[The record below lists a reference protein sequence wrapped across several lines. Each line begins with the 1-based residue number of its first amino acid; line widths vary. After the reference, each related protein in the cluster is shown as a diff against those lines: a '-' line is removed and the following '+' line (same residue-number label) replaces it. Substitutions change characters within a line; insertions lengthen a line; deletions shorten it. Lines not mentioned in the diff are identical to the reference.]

1 MKNMKKSVI
10 TAASVLMLGSVLL
23 PSHLTAL
30 AAPSGAQQSTAVTK
44 DQAKEIAA
52 SKAGLSVSDL
62 SFFWMEKEWDDGRLC
77 YEGEFVHK
85 TTEYEFEIDVNT
97 GTVTEWDTESS
108 DDSCF
113 CNDSNAETGS
123 FGQGRV
129 KSPALS
135 FARAPSSSIFM
146 SCNWP

>member
-30 AAPSGAQQSTAVTK
+30 AAPSGAQQ
-44 DQAKEIAA
+44 

-97 GTVTEWDTESS
+97 GTVTEWDTESIY
-108 DDSCF
+108 D
-113 CNDSNAETGS
+113 
-123 FGQGRV
+123 
-129 KSPALS
+129 
-135 FARAPSSSIFM
+135 
-146 SCNWP
+146 

>member
-30 AAPSGAQQSTAVTK
+30 AAAVTK
-44 DQAKEIAA
+44 DQVKEIAA

-97 GTVTEWDTESS
+97 GTVTEWDTESIY
-108 DDSCF
+108 D
-113 CNDSNAETGS
+113 
-123 FGQGRV
+123 
-129 KSPALS
+129 
-135 FARAPSSSIFM
+135 
-146 SCNWP
+146 

>member
-1 MKNMKKSVI
+1 
-10 TAASVLMLGSVLL
+10 MLGSVLL

-97 GTVTEWDTESS
+97 GTVTEWDTESIY
-108 DDSCF
+108 D
-113 CNDSNAETGS
+113 
-123 FGQGRV
+123 
-129 KSPALS
+129 
-135 FARAPSSSIFM
+135 
-146 SCNWP
+146 

>member
-30 AAPSGAQQSTAVTK
+30 
-44 DQAKEIAA
+44 A

-97 GTVTEWDTESS
+97 GTVTEWDTESIY
-108 DDSCF
+108 D
-113 CNDSNAETGS
+113 
-123 FGQGRV
+123 
-129 KSPALS
+129 
-135 FARAPSSSIFM
+135 
-146 SCNWP
+146 